1 MSSQAVLLLIQT
13 LGSEDGRKLL
23 RGILIAIAAVFT
35 AVVLLFAA
43 ILDILTAPFQYDG
56 VTGEFQDR
64 YAYLVAESVEAFGD
78 PLTDD
83 QIEALVS
90 AADTT
95 DPDRQEILRTALS
108 LVGRVPYFWGGKSSA
123 GWNNEWNTI
132 KQVTAPGV
140 SSSGSL
146 RPYGLDCSGFTDW
159 VWRTSGFQSI
169 GSGVH
174 AQFWACPQ
182 IKDIEDGSD
191 LQPGDLVFKNWP
203 DSKVI
208 NHVGIYYGKDAEG
221 NNLYIHCSSG
231 AGGVV
236 VNGYSGFILW
246 GRPDF
251 ERRSDT

>member
-1 MSSQAVLLLIQT
+1 MSSQAVLLLIQA
-13 LGSEDGRKLL
+13 LGSEDGRKIL
-23 RGILIAIAAVFT
+23 RGILITLAAVLS

-56 VTGEFQDR
+56 VTGEFQEK
-64 YAYLVAESVEAFGD
+64 YAYLVASSVEAFGD
-78 PLTDD
+78 PLSEEE
-83 QIEALVS
+83 IETM
-90 AADTT
+90 AAGATG

-108 LVGRVPYFWGGKSSA
+108 LVGRVPYFWGGKSAS
-123 GWNNEWNTI
+123 GWNDEWNTL
-132 KQVTAPGV
+132 KQVTVPGV
-140 SSSGSL
+140 SSYGSL

-159 VWRTSGFQSI
+159 VWRTAGYRSI

-174 AQFWACPQ
+174 AQFWACPR
-182 IKDIEDGSD
+182 IRNIEDD
-191 LQPGDLVFKNWP
+191 NELQPGDLVFKNWP
-203 DSKVI
+203 DNSVI

-236 VNGYSGFILW
+236 VNGYSGFVLW
-246 GRPDF
+246 GRPNF